1 MSMTLNALK
10 QTDDELNR
18 MIAEGRFLEAIG
30 RFYADDVAM
39 VENDG
44 QPTVGLAANLER
56 ERAFFGGAVEYW
68 RGRLESQAV
77 GDGVTFTEWTI
88 ELKFPGQPA
97 VTARQ
102 VAARRWRD
110 GKIVHERFYYRG

>member
-1 MSMTLNALK
+1 MTTKTLK

-56 ERAFFGGAVEYW
+56 ERAFFGAAVEYW
-68 RGRLESQAV
+68 RGNLESQAV
-77 GDGVTFTEWTI
+77 GDGVTLTEWKV
-88 ELKFPGQPA
+88 ELKLTGQPA
-97 VTARQ
+97 ATTRQ

-110 GKIVHERFYYRG
+110 GKIVHERFYYPS